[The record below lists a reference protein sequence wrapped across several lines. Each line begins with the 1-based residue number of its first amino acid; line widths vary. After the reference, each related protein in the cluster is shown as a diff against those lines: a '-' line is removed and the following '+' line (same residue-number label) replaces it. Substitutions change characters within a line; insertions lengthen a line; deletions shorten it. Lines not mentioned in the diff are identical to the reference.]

1 MRKAATRGAWVCG
14 AAWLGLLA
22 TVALA
27 APVDQEAER
36 ARIKQERAQAEAR
49 FKEQEQACL
58 TRFLVTPCTD
68 EAKRVRREALASL
81 RQQENLLDDEH
92 RKQRAADRAQALAD
106 KASQKRHDIALPPG
120 PAASAQ
126 GEVDGASPPAS
137 SAHRAAPQPG
147 KAMTPAQAE
156 GLARQRAADQAA
168 KAAEASHRAQA
179 QRQKLEAAARRKAEV
194 EKRNAEQA
202 QSAKPASPGL
212 PTPASK
218 PVPPGT
224 PPPAAS
230 AP

>member
-1 MRKAATRGAWVCG
+1 MKKAAMRCARVCG
-14 AAWLGLLA
+14 AAWLALLA
-22 TVALA
+22 AAALGA
-27 APVDQEAER
+27 SVDRDAER

-58 TRFLVTPCTD
+58 NRFLVTPCTE
-68 EAKRVRREALASL
+68 EAKRVRREALANL

-106 KASQKRHDIALPPG
+106 KASQKRHDIALPAS

-137 SAHRAAPQPG
+137 STRRAPQPG
-147 KAMTPAQAE
+147 RAMTPEQAD
-156 GLARQRAADQAA
+156 GLARQRAADQTT
-168 KAAEASHRAQA
+168 KAAEASRRAQA
-179 QRQKLEAAARRKAEV
+179 QRQKLESAGRRKAEV

-202 QSAKPASPGL
+202 RSAKPASPGL
-212 PTPASK
+212 P
-218 PVPPGT
+218 PPS
-224 PPPAAS
+224 AAS